1 MLYDMLW
8 NDMNIKNR
16 MICYDIVCYGIR
28 FQCYGMRFQSNGI
41 RFICFSIECIVK
53 ETFELT
59 VLQ

>member
-1 MLYDMLW
+1 MLW